1 MTLFKLALLNVR
13 NNLENYTVY
22 FLSMAFNITIYYL
35 FASLRF
41 SQAVRMV
48 VEREQELELFF
59 NLSSVAVAL
68 FAVLSI
74 WFSTSFFLRR
84 RRGEVAIYGLV
95 GMTRHQVGT
104 LLFFETLL
112 AGVAAL
118 LLGILFGV
126 VMAKFFQLLLIWFLG
141 FTGSVPFEISLD
153 AIWRTSLIF
162 GVLFMMVALYGYAL
176 LAQVTLGTM
185 LHKRREAPT
194 RSESCGCKSLWMPA
208 LLLCGYGLLPWQR
221 GHEIIWPQLILAVL
235 FLCQGTYA
243 AFRYFL
249 PCLLKRLKKQERF
262 FHVVPFL
269 AVNQLSVFLRSQVK
283 LLTLVTLLG
292 AATLIAVGL
301 SYHIYQELLQERMAQ
316 MPFSFAYMS
325 DDLQVD
331 EKVRAIIDGY
341 PQHFIEKEVDVRFL
355 LLPLTEKDLLGW
367 HENAELQVVSRT
379 AFSQAAAAKELA
391 VSLPE
396 LGPQEGI
403 YLSYYREPEEE
414 MPAGRELDLARAG
427 TVLLV
432 KHWPWPVLNESQR
445 GPALIVSDETYAQ
458 WSQWAPSLRG
468 KAYMVDNLRESRELT
483 DDIYSVVPAEAQLSS
498 FYVDFHQAV
507 KLWGVLLFMGFFIG
521 TIVISSSCS
530 ILSFQFLSQIQVNKD
545 FYELLRGLGVT
556 AEEVRLILAAQLFP
570 CVAFSWF
577 LAVFHAFVAFFLFGS
592 VFQVSVL
599 SSSLLNIGI
608 YTVVYCGYYFLT
620 IHSCI
625 RGLAAE

>member
-22 FLSMAFNITIYYL
+22 FMSMAFNITIYYL

-41 SQAVRMV
+41 SQAVRLV

-59 NLSSVAVAL
+59 NVSSVVVAF
-68 FAVLSI
+68 FAVLSV
-74 WFSTSFFLRR
+74 WFSTAFFLRR
-84 RRGEVAIYGLV
+84 RRSELAIYGLV
-95 GMTRHQVGT
+95 GMTRHQVGA
-104 LLFFETLL
+104 LLFFETFL
-112 AGVAAL
+112 AGGAAL
-118 LLGILFGV
+118 ASGLLLGV

-141 FTGSVPFEISLD
+141 FTGTVPFEINLD
-153 AIWRTSLIF
+153 AIIRTVVIF
-162 GVLFMMVALYGYAL
+162 GFLFMAVSLYGYAM
-176 LAQVTLGTM
+176 LAQMKLGDM
-185 LHKRREAPT
+185 LHKRRETPT
-194 RSESCGCKSLWMPA
+194 KNDSCTCKALWMPI
-208 LLLCGYGLLPWQR
+208 LLFCGYGLLPWQR
-221 GHEIIWPQLILAVL
+221 GHEIIWPQVILALL
-235 FLCQGTYA
+235 FLFQGTYA

-249 PCLLKRLKKQERF
+249 PCMLQRLKQQERF

-292 AATLIAVGL
+292 AATLTAVGL
-301 SYHIYQELLQERMAQ
+301 SYHIYQELLQERMTQ

-325 DDLQVD
+325 EDVQVD
-331 EKVRAIIDGY
+331 EEVRAIIDIY

-355 LLPLTEKDLLGW
+355 LLPLTEKDLPGW
-367 HENAELQVVSRT
+367 HEKAELQVVSREVF
-379 AFSQAAAAKELA
+379 ARAAAAKDLT
-391 VSLPE
+391 VQLPT

-403 YLSYYREPEEE
+403 YLSYYREPQDQ
-414 MPAGRELDLARAG
+414 MSAGRELELGRAG

-432 KHWPWPVLNESQR
+432 DHWPWPVLNESPR

-458 WSQWAPSLRG
+458 WSRWAPSLRG
-468 KAYMVDNLRESRELT
+468 KAYMVDNPRESRELT
-483 DDIYSVVPAEAQLSS
+483 DDIYNVVPAEAQLSS
-498 FYVDFHQAV
+498 SYADFHQAV
-507 KLWGVLLFMGFFIG
+507 KIWGVFLFMGFFIG

-530 ILSFQFLSQIQVNKD
+530 ILSFQFLSQVQLGKE
-545 FYELLRGLGVT
+545 FYGLLRGLGVT

-570 CVAFSWF
+570 CVAFSWL
-577 LAVFHAFVAFFLFGS
+577 LAIFHAFVAFFLFGS

-599 SSSLLNIGI
+599 SSSLLNMGI

-625 RGLAAE
+625 RGLETE